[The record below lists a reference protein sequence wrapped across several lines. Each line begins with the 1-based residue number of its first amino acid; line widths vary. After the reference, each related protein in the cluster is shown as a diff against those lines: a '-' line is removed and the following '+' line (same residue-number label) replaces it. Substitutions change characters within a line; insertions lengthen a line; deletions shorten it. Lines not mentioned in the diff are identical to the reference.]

1 MCMSINATQKT
12 INYDMTCN
20 YLELISTYVSLM
32 ILLSKV
38 DDRKTVLGLYTL
50 AHEMIN
56 GQG

>member
-1 MCMSINATQKT
+1 MSINATQKT